1 MKERASLWTY
11 IRNYKFKSIFIKN
24 FMIVLFLLMV
34 PLVCL
39 HYLVFLYNDSTMRE
53 EVSRAS
59 ASELTRI
66 RDTVDIIMAEAESL
80 GIRLGADPDVEL
92 FLSEKNIE
100 YPLGYSMISRIRR
113 IQEILGTSMVTNP
126 YVDSIQIYAKNENN
140 DYLLSSTSGGALDK
154 YEHRW
159 WYDEYL
165 AKKDERNFWV
175 SALRKPTLDTTEY
188 SLVIFRKLPMGGANK
203 EGLLTVTISAEQL
216 RPLLKEITPEQEI
229 YILDRQG
236 NIVYTQEQ
244 GLITKPI
251 ESHHPQLPFPL
262 LSGTPFSDIIRYEGM
277 DRIVSAVPSS
287 RGEWTYLSIVPLE
300 HYESRQSQLRSFIF
314 LLFALGI
321 GSSFLIAFL
330 ISVQT
335 YQPIR
340 GILNLLESSHPP
352 MRDFKSRAS
361 GVENNEIKY
370 IAATILESS
379 EQKKEMEQE
388 LRRRYE
394 MMSKAQGIALQAQIN
409 PHMLYNTLEAINW
422 KVMRLTNGK
431 NEASVMIHTL
441 SRLLRLSL
449 STGDNII
456 PLRAEMEHARLYVEV
471 QQLHYKDQLEVIWKI
486 NGSILDF
493 PTVKL
498 TLQPIIENAIYH
510 GIKPSGR
517 PGVISIIGYE
527 ERESVVLKIKDNGV
541 GLSQAAA
548 DKLNLDIQ
556 SDEIKEDAHIGL
568 SNVNQR
574 IRLVFGE
581 AYGVRIYGK
590 EREGTIVEMR
600 IPKRT

>member
-24 FMIVLFLLMV
+24 FVIVLFLLMV

-39 HYLVFLYNDSTMRE
+39 HYLVFQYNDSTMRE

-92 FLSEKNIE
+92 FLSEKNIQ
-100 YPLGYSMISRIRR
+100 YPLSYSMISRIRR
-113 IQEILGTSMVTNP
+113 IQEILGTSMLTNP
-126 YVDSIQIYAKNENN
+126 YVDSIQIYAGKGDN
-140 DYLLSSTSGGALDK
+140 DYLLTSTSAGALDK
-154 YEHRW
+154 FEHRW
-159 WYDEYL
+159 WYDEY
-165 AKKDERNFWV
+165 AANKDDRNFWV
-175 SALRKPTLDTTEY
+175 SALQKPALDTTEY
-188 SLVIFRKLPMGGANK
+188 NLVLFRKMHKGGANQ
-203 EGLLTVTISAEQL
+203 EGVLTVSISAEQL
-216 RPLLKEITPEQEI
+216 GPLLKEITPEQEI

-244 GLITKPI
+244 RLITRAI
-251 ESHHPQLPFPL
+251 ESQHPRLPDSL
-262 LSGTPFSDIIRYEGM
+262 MSGSPFSDIIRYEGM

-287 RGEWTYLSIVPLE
+287 RGQWTYLSIVPLE
-300 HYESRQSQLRSFIF
+300 HYEARQSQLRSFII
-314 LLFALGI
+314 LLIALGV

-330 ISVQT
+330 ISVRT

-352 MRDFKSRAS
+352 MRNFKSKAP
-361 GVENNEIKY
+361 GEVNEIKY

-431 NEASVMIHTL
+431 NEGSVMIHTL

-456 PLRAEMEHARLYVEV
+456 PLRAEIEHARLYVEV
-471 QQLHYKDQLEVIWKI
+471 QQLHYKNQLEVIWKI
-486 NGSILDF
+486 NGSILDYL
-493 PTVKL
+493 TVKL
-498 TLQPIIENAIYH
+498 TLQPIIENALYH

-517 PGVISIIGYE
+517 SGVISIIGYE
-527 ERESVVLKIKDNGV
+527 ERETVVLKIKDNGV
-541 GLSQAAA
+541 GLGQAAV
-548 DKLNLDIQ
+548 DKLNQDLQ
-556 SDEIKEDAHIGL
+556 SFEIKEDAHIGL

-574 IRLVFGE
+574 IRLIFGE
-581 AYGVRIYGK
+581 AYGVRISGK
-590 EREGTIVEMR
+590 EGEGTIVEMR

>member
-59 ASELTRI
+59 AGELTRI
-66 RDTVDIIMAEAESL
+66 RDTVDIIMAEAASL
-80 GIRLGADPDVEL
+80 GIRLGSDPDVEL
-92 FLSEKNIE
+92 FLSETIE

-126 YVDSIQIYAKNENN
+126 YVDSIQIYSGDGENE
-140 DYLLSSTSGGALDK
+140 YLLSSTSGGALDK

-165 AKKDERNFWV
+165 AKKGERNFWV
-175 SALRKPTLDTTEY
+175 SALRKPSRDTIEY
-188 SLVIFRKLPMGGANK
+188 NLVLFRKLSMTGANK

-216 RPLLKEITPEQEI
+216 RPLLKEVTPEQEI

-236 NIVYTQEQ
+236 NIVFTQEQ
-244 GLITKPI
+244 RLITKPI
-251 ESHHPQLPFPL
+251 ESRHPHLPLPVF
-262 LSGTPFSDIIRYEGM
+262 SGTPFSDIIRYEGM
-277 DRIVSAVPSS
+277 DRIVSAAPSS
-287 RGEWTYLSIVPLE
+287 RGEWTYVSIVPLE
-300 HYESRQSQLRSFIF
+300 HYESRQNQLHSFII
-314 LLFALGI
+314 LLFAIGV

-352 MRDFKSRAS
+352 MRDFKSKPS
-361 GVENNEIKY
+361 GDGNEIKY

-456 PLRAEMEHARLYVEV
+456 PLREELEHARLYVEV
-471 QQLHYKDQLEVIWKI
+471 QQLHYKDQLEVIWKV

-493 PTVKL
+493 LTVKL
-498 TLQPIIENAIYH
+498 TLQPIIENAIHH

-527 ERESVVLKIKDNGV
+527 ERESIVLKIKDNGV

-548 DKLNLDIQ
+548 DKLNQDIQ

-574 IRLVFGE
+574 IRLIFGE
-581 AYGVRIYGK
+581 AYGVRMYGK
-590 EREGTIVEMR
+590 EGEGTIVELR